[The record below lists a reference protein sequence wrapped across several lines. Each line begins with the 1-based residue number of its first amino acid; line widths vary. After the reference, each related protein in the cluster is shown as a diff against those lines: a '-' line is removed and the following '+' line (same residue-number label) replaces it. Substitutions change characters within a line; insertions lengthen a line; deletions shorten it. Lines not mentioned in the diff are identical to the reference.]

1 MKKDKKQSREK
12 NCGSRT
18 SKEKNYGSKN
28 SREKECNQ
36 LQKKPLNNERL
47 FLLKPHKNI
56 LIQQNNH

>member
-28 SREKECNQ
+28 SREKECN
-36 LQKKPLNNERL
+36 
-47 FLLKPHKNI
+47 
-56 LIQQNNH
+56 